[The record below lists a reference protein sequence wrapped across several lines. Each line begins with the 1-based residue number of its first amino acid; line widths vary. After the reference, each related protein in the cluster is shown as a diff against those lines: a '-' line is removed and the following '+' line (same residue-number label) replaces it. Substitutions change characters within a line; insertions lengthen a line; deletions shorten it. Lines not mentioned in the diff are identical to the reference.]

1 MKSLLWLLTGIVV
14 GAFGGW
20 YLHSSLREARPA
32 ARFAFIDRLAE
43 QHAAYLLA
51 AGTLRGSDLANKIN
65 TVRIFCDGTRMTC
78 EMTQADVMSL
88 GWEPSLSLFSN
99 TFRITRLDAQSVL
112 AEPAGLELC
121 IRQTLTFDRVAKA
134 VTFTRTK
141 INHEEACS
149 LVQEAFITLI
159 LGEPP

>member
-1 MKSLLWLLTGIVV
+1 M
-14 GAFGGW
+14 
-20 YLHSSLREARPA
+20 
-32 ARFAFIDRLAE
+32 
-43 QHAAYLLA
+43 
-51 AGTLRGSDLANKIN
+51 
-65 TVRIFCDGTRMTC
+65 
-78 EMTQADVMSL
+78 L

-121 IRQTLTFDRVAKA
+121 IRQTLTFDRAAKA

-141 INHEEACS
+141 INQGVCS
-149 LVQEAFITLI
+149 LVQEAPIAKLI